1 VTKLQ
6 EGFSSTLGIESGL
19 ELTLLVE
26 DPDLVQELEAHN
38 AGAERCGFAISA
50 LRIGILALRQA
61 QGRVDVEHVRVEGD
75 RIIENLSGAL
85 DKHRELVERQVVT
98 VLKEYF
104 DPESGRFNER
114 VERLVSRDG
123 ELERLLRSQLGSE
136 NSPLVKTLSTFVGED
151 SRILELLDPKSPNGI
166 ATTTQDAILQIVKQ
180 QRERILSEFSLDNR
194 DGALARLVSE
204 LKGHQEKAGRELTT
218 KIEGVVGEFSL
229 DDEGSALSRLV
240 KRVEQAQT
248 RISSEFSLDAEGSAL
263 ARLRGELVKQL
274 EEARKQN
281 ETFQQEVTRT
291 LAEFRVRRE
300 ERDRST
306 LHGDEFE
313 DAVYRFVEDRF
324 GGNGDLV
331 EHTGLTTGRI
341 ARCKV
346 GDCVLELG
354 PDHVASGERIVIE
367 AKQVQGYTLGSAAEE
382 VEVARKNRAAAHGV
396 FVFSARTAPQG
407 LGVLQRRGCD
417 VFVAWDPEDPAHD
430 ASLVAGVEVARAL
443 AARSRGQQDG
453 VDLADLDKAIVR
465 IEASLKDLEEILR
478 LATTIRGNGDK
489 VIDRARSMRR
499 KVEKEIEQMHG
510 SLTGG
515 VEP

>member
-1 VTKLQ
+1 MTTLQ
-6 EGFSSTLGIESGL
+6 HPSPARTESGL
-19 ELTLLVE
+19 ELTLVVE
-26 DPDLVQELEAHN
+26 DPDLIQELEDHEV
-38 AGAERCGFAISA
+38 GWERCNFAISA

-61 QGRVDVEHVRVEGD
+61 QGRVNAEHVRVEGD
-75 RIIENLSGAL
+75 RIIENLAGAL

-104 DPESGRFNER
+104 DPENGRFNER

-136 NSPLVKTLSTFVGED
+136 DSPLVQTLSAFVGKD
-151 SRILELLDPKSPNGI
+151 SRILELLDPKSPNGM

-194 DGALARLVSE
+194 EGALARLVSE
-204 LKGHQEKAGRELTT
+204 LKGHHEKAGKELTS

-229 DDEGSALSRLV
+229 DDENSALSRLV
-240 KRVEQAQT
+240 RRVEQAQT

-281 ETFQQEVTRT
+281 ESFQQEVTKT
-291 LAEFRVRRE
+291 LAEFRARRE

-306 LHGDEFE
+306 LHGGEFE
-313 DAVYRFVEDRF
+313 DAVYRFVEERF

-367 AKQVQGYTLGSAAEE
+367 AKQVQGYSLGSAVEE
-382 VEVARKNRAAAHGV
+382 LEVARKNRAAAHGV
-396 FVFSARTAPQG
+396 FVFSARTAPEG
-407 LGVLQRRGCD
+407 LCVLQRRGCD

-430 ASLVAGVEVARAL
+430 ASLVAGIEVARAL
-443 AARSRGQQDG
+443 AARRGGQQDG
-453 VDLADLDKAIVR
+453 VDLARLDEAIVR
-465 IEASLKDLEEILR
+465 VEASLKDLEEIMR

-489 VIDRARSMRR
+489 VLDRARSMQR
-499 KVEKEIEQMHG
+499 KVEKEIEQMRG
-510 SLTGG
+510 SLAG
-515 VEP
+515 ELES